1 MSDHLDDETQFWD
14 KPEWIPTGQTPRV
27 QRDRTGGFERTRSH
41 RIVRKDDPQ
50 PVGRT
55 PDAVPFKVVSFDDFA
70 PEDDDVWDDVDHWVE
85 PLEETPRRVGFVGV
99 DPVLLRIGA
108 AGLVGVLMI
117 PIALAMR
124 DDDGGGADGVLSD
137 EGAEVVAG
145 TVAPAL
151 PADPTTTVITVPV
164 TAAAPAPAPTVTT
177 PAAAPSNASASRAS
191 QGIAAAPAAAAPAE
205 PECAGTYTV
214 IANDF
219 WNRFPRSSG
228 ATVQEWLNA
237 NNATADTPLYVGD
250 ELCIPEGATAPAPPP
265 TTQPPTTTAAPTTTQ
280 APATTQPPTTTAPAP
295 VVTPAPTTTRA
306 PAPPPPAVVAPS
318 PPAGATD
325 KASVEALIREIWPD
339 ELEERALTIA
349 KRESGLNPSVHNYCC
364 YGVFAIY
371 FEMGRNFLPQMG
383 ITSAEQLFDARTNIT
398 AAYKLYTLAGWKPW
412 VQTDPGS

>member
-1 MSDHLDDETQFWD
+1 MPLTMTDHYDDETQFWD
-14 KPEWIPTGQTPRV
+14 KPEWIRTGQTPRV

-41 RIVRKDDPQ
+41 RIVRKDEAARVDP
-50 PVGRT
+50 
-55 PDAVPFKVVSFDDFA
+55 VPFQVVSFDDFA
-70 PEDDDVWDDVDHWVE
+70 PEDDDVWDGVDHWVE
-85 PLEETPRRVGFVGV
+85 PLEQTPRRGGYVGV

-108 AGLVGVLMI
+108 VGLVGVLMI
-117 PIALAMR
+117 PIALALR
-124 DDDGGGADGVLSD
+124 DDGGVISD
-137 EGAEVVAG
+137 QGAEVVTG

-151 PADPTTTVITVPV
+151 PADPTTTVVTVPI
-164 TAAAPAPAPTVTT
+164 TAAAPAPTVTT
-177 PAAAPSNASASRAS
+177 PAAAPSGASAARAS
-191 QGIAAAPAAAAPAE
+191 QGIAAAPAAAAVPAE

-265 TTQPPTTTAAPTTTQ
+265 ATTQPPTTTAAPTTQAPTTQ
-280 APATTQPPTTTAPAP
+280 APTTTAPAP

-306 PAPPPPAVVAPS
+306 PVAAAAPAAAPS

-325 KASVEALIREIWPD
+325 PASVEALIREIWPD

-349 KRESGLNPSVHNYCC
+349 RRESGLNPNVHNYCC

-383 ITSAEQLFDARTNIT
+383 VTSAEQLFDPRTNIT
-398 AAYKLYTLAGWKPW
+398 AAYRLYTLAGWKPW